1 MVGDKSVDNARS
13 APQVWSLLRENR
25 DKVIDALKHGWFVAL
40 HMSTWGFL
48 DKFAAFLDQVGFY
61 VSFAAFNDPRAR
73 SSIPEFFFLN
83 VMTYK
88 TLLGYDSFDAL
99 PKTLFANSGILR
111 LLGFTAAQ
119 IRHGFNQ
126 KGVVRPFDPETLSEF
141 FQRFTQTTYL
151 RWYADLVPIWRRR
164 KLLSGTFLLDCIYI
178 TTKSDHYEKMG
189 RETDESGTVRR
200 KGYKVACLANLLPG
214 HRLLVVAAL
223 VFPVGVA
230 DLVCGKILINHV
242 LRTQG
247 KGFLQDLIMDM
258 GFLDGTWL
266 RDLKQQHAVDVFI
279 PVKENMSI
287 LADAIGLAA
296 YEQVAW
302 ETVRATPRREIAL
315 LRELTTW
322 DSTKLPLQ
330 CCLVRDT
337 TSDGKL
343 SYWAIVTPKEV
354 PTARAIYDPYSDR
367 WDLEEAFN
375 ELTCLWD
382 YDRFYS
388 TKWSL
393 VLAQI
398 FFTFDLYSLV
408 SLYKTDKGNRIAELG
423 ITRLRREHFHSYDD
437 VVVYLDDCY
446 AIFTVQEFMMLVLEN
461 LDAFGQN
468 KQQLLALLRGG
479 GG

>member
-1 MVGDKSVDNARS
+1 MDNAHS
-13 APQVWSLLRENR
+13 APQVWSILRENR
-25 DKVIDALKHGWFVAL
+25 DRVISALKHGWFSAI

-48 DKFAAFLDQVGFY
+48 DRFAAFLDQVGFPL
-61 VSFAAFNDPRAR
+61 SFDAFNDPRAR

-88 TLLGYDSFDAL
+88 TLLGYVSFDSL
-99 PKTLFANSGILR
+99 PKTLFASSAVLR
-111 LLGFTAAQ
+111 LMGFSAAQ
-119 IRHGFNQ
+119 IKNGFNQ
-126 KGVVRPFDPETLSEF
+126 KGAIRPFDPETLSEF

-151 RWYADLVPIWRRR
+151 RWYADVVRLWRHR
-164 KLLSGTFLLDCIYI
+164 KLLSGSFLLDCIYI
-178 TTKSDHYEKMG
+178 TTASDHYEKIG
-189 RETDESGTVRR
+189 RERDDNGIVHR
-200 KGYKVACLANLLPG
+200 KGYKVACLANLLPD
-214 HRLLVVAAL
+214 HRLLVVAAI

-230 DLVCGKILINHV
+230 DLVCGKLLINHV

-247 KGFLQDLIMDM
+247 TGFIHDLIMDM
-258 GFLDGTWL
+258 GFLDGAWL
-266 RDLKQQHAVDVFI
+266 HDLKKHQGIDVFI
-279 PVKENMSI
+279 PVKENMTI
-287 LADAIGLAA
+287 LADAIGLAT
-296 YEQVAW
+296 YERVPW
-302 ETVRATPRREIAL
+302 EVLRETPRREIAL

-322 DSTKLPLQ
+322 ESTHLSLQ

-337 TSDGKL
+337 ASDGKV
-343 SYWAIVTPKEV
+343 SYWAIVTPKAV
-354 PTARAIYDPYSDR
+354 KTARAIYDPYSDR

-375 ELTCLWD
+375 ELTCLWE

-398 FFTFDLYSLV
+398 FFTFALYSLV

-423 ITRLRREHFHSYDD
+423 ITRLRREHFRSQDD

-446 AIFTVQEFMMLVLEN
+446 AIFTLQEFMILVLEN
-461 LDAFGQN
+461 LEAFGQN
-468 KQQLLALLRGG
+468 KQQLLPILRGG

>member
-1 MVGDKSVDNARS
+1 MDNAHS
-13 APQVWSLLRENR
+13 AQQVWSILRENR
-25 DKVIDALKHGWFVAL
+25 DKVVSALKQGWFIAI

-61 VSFAAFNDPRAR
+61 VSFDAFNDPRAR

-88 TLLGYDSFDAL
+88 TLLGYVSFDSL
-99 PKTLFANSGILR
+99 PKTLFANSAVLR
-111 LLGFTAAQ
+111 LMGFTAAQ
-119 IRHGFNQ
+119 IKNGFNQ
-126 KGVVRPFDPETLSEF
+126 KGVIRPFDPETLSEF
-141 FQRFTQTTYL
+141 FQHFGQTTYL
-151 RWYADLVPIWRRR
+151 RWYADVVRLWRRR

-178 TTKSDHYEKMG
+178 TTESDHYEKMG
-189 RETDESGTVRR
+189 RERDDEGNVRR
-200 KGYKVACLANLLPG
+200 KGYKVACLANLLPD
-214 HRLLVVAAL
+214 HRLVVVAAI

-247 KGFLQDLIMDM
+247 KGFIHDLIMDM
-258 GFLDGTWL
+258 GFLDGAWL
-266 RDLKQQHAVDVFI
+266 YDLKKHHAIDVFI
-279 PVKENMSI
+279 PVKENMTI

-296 YEQVAW
+296 YDRVPW
-302 ETVRATPRREIAL
+302 EVVRETPQREIAL

-322 DSTKLPLQ
+322 DSTHLPLQ

-337 TSDGKL
+337 ASDGKV
-343 SYWAIVTPKEV
+343 SYWAIVTPKAV
-354 PTARAIYDPYSDR
+354 QTARAIYDPYSDR

-375 ELTCLWD
+375 ELTCLWE

-398 FFTFDLYSLV
+398 FFTFALYSLV

-423 ITRLRREHFHSYDD
+423 IIRLRREHFHSQED

-446 AIFTVQEFMMLVLEN
+446 AIFTLQEFMVLVLEN

-468 KQQLLALLRGG
+468 KQQLLPILRGG

>member
-1 MVGDKSVDNARS
+1 MDQAQS
-13 APQVWSLLRENR
+13 APQVWCILRENR

-40 HMSTWGFL
+40 HMSRWGFL

-61 VSFAAFNDPRAR
+61 LSFAAFTDPRAR
-73 SSIPEFFFLN
+73 RSIPEFFFLN

-88 TLLGYDSFDAL
+88 TLLGYASFDAL
-99 PKTLFANSGILR
+99 PQTLFANTGILR

-119 IRHGFNQ
+119 IKNGFNQ
-126 KGVVRPFDPETLSEF
+126 KGAIRPFDPETLSEF
-141 FQRFTQTTYL
+141 FQSFTQTTYL
-151 RWYADLVPIWRRR
+151 RWYADLVRLWRRR

-178 TTKSDHYEKMG
+178 TTKSDQYEKMG
-189 RETDESGTVRR
+189 RETDETGTVRR
-200 KGYKVACLANLLPG
+200 KGYKVACLANLLPD
-214 HRLLVVAAL
+214 HHLLVVAAL

-230 DLVCGKILINHV
+230 DLVCGKILIQHV
-242 LRTQG
+242 LRSQD
-247 KGFLQDLIMDM
+247 KGLIQDLIMDM
-258 GFLDGTWL
+258 GFLDGAWL
-266 RDLKQQHAVDVFI
+266 HDLKRHAIDVFI
-279 PVKENMSI
+279 PVKDNMSI

-296 YEQVAW
+296 YEPATW
-302 ETVRATPRREIAL
+302 EMVRETPRREIAL
-315 LRELTTW
+315 LRDLTTW

-337 TSDGKL
+337 ASDGTIT
-343 SYWAIVTPKEV
+343 YWAIVTPKDV
-354 PTARAIYDPYSDR
+354 ATARAIYDPYSDR

-375 ELTCLWD
+375 ELTRLWA

-398 FFTFDLYSLV
+398 FFTFALYSLV
-408 SLYKTDKGNRIAELG
+408 SLYKTDKGNHIAELG
-423 ITRLRREHFHSYDD
+423 IARLRREHFHSYDD

-446 AIFTVQEFMMLVLEN
+446 AIFPVQDFMVLVLEH

-468 KQQLLALLRGG
+468 KQQLLAILRGG